1 MEAMQA
7 LMKRMQ
13 LSEAEKKGIR
23 ICEAESGSMGSG
35 DPKAIGKVLA
45 EKVVNAE
52 ESMSDLRLLNGPNG
66 TRGALQSIMGKSKTD
81 VAWAND
87 NRCVPTRHVYAMP
100 DTSSLSTGR
109 VESTPIA

>member
-52 ESMSDLRLLNGPNG
+52 GLAQDREDPCRLGNNVARSRRTISVIFHRIRSDALRMDPGCLVK
-66 TRGALQSIMGKSKTD
+66 I
-81 VAWAND
+81 W
-87 NRCVPTRHVYAMP
+87 
-100 DTSSLSTGR
+100 
-109 VESTPIA
+109 

>member
-52 ESMSDLRLLNGPNG
+52 GLAQALGKIWCLI
-66 TRGALQSIMGKSKTD
+66 RGITCRDPGENHFLFTFHQHPGSGMLWRMDPGCLVKI
-81 VAWAND
+81 W
-87 NRCVPTRHVYAMP
+87 
-100 DTSSLSTGR
+100 
-109 VESTPIA
+109 

>member
-1 MEAMQA
+1 MVQMERGEHYRFKPRC
-7 LMKRMQ
+7 LWIPIFYVFR
-13 LSEAEKKGIR
+13 
-23 ICEAESGSMGSG
+23 
-35 DPKAIGKVLA
+35 KVNFGYLVGP
-45 EKVVNAE
+45 EPFMWCN
-52 ESMSDLRLLNGPNG
+52 NGQ
-66 TRGALQSIMGKSKTD
+66 QSIMGKSKTD